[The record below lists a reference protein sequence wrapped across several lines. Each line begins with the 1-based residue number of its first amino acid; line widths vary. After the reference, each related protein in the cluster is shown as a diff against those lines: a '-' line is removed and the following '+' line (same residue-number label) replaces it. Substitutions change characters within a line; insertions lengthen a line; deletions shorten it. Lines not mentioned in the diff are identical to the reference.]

1 ALASKSAAIIA
12 TRGRHK
18 NTASLPA
25 EPMPYARLRA
35 PTPSVERWPFQM
47 MSTVDRLA
55 GDSSATCVPS
65 DATRMLREGRAILF
79 IDLNAE
85 MSQTEPA
92 EQAAF
97 HSPVPTQIVSNGE
110 FNPLPQTAQQRR
122 FE

>member
-1 ALASKSAAIIA
+1 ASKSAAIIA

-35 PTPSVERWPFQM
+35 PTPSVERRPFQM

-55 GDSSATCVPS
+55 GDSSATCVPF

-85 MSQTEPA
+85 IA
-92 EQAAF
+92 HRALDLL
-97 HSPVPTQIVSNGE
+97 V
-110 FNPLPQTAQQRR
+110 AQQKLYCSQVAGPAGGFSSAPRVR
-122 FE
+122 PEDAPV